1 MRIFR
6 QRRNQAEEEES
17 VFVTMTDMTISFL
30 LIVMILLAFFA
41 TLLNSN
47 DSVSRLE
54 HEQALRDLREA
65 AASISELETLLSERT
80 AERDLYMER
89 LETLQNSNE
98 TVPFMVHEQIQQ
110 DLRDS
115 RIRIALLEGNLVDRT
130 SERDALRERL
140 DLVIGSD
147 ETVAR
152 ALHER
157 VQDELRSSLAEISLL
172 RADLAVRTA
181 QRDELQEKFN
191 QRRQVSPLEA
201 YLADAIKQRRKILVE
216 LRDGLRARFPNIK
229 VTISRQDD
237 ALRFQGE
244 GLFESGSS
252 DLMPR
257 QKLIVKAMGEL
268 LDKILACYTLGA
280 RASRQPECDSGN
292 ALIEAVQI
300 EGHTDDVNTHKFN
313 LNLSTKR
320 ANETLRVIMG
330 EDNLIL
336 AHKNR
341 RDQPVMSVSG
351 YGEMRPIASNQTN
364 LGKASNRRIDLRII
378 MDFPVTVKEVEEINR
393 IVDAVRLGEPM

>member
-47 DSVSRLE
+47 DSISRLE

-98 TVPFMVHEQIQQ
+98 TVSLMVHEQIQQ

-157 VQDELRSSLAEISLL
+157 VQDELRSSLEEISLL

-181 QRDELQEKFN
+181 QRDELQEKFS

-244 GLFESGSS
+244 GLFESNSS
-252 DLMPR
+252 DLRPR
-257 QKLIVKAMGEL
+257 QKLIVRAMGIL
-268 LDKILACYTLGA
+268 LDKILACYTLGE

-300 EGHTDDVNTHKFN
+300 EGHTDDVNTHKYN
-313 LNLSTKR
+313 LNLSTRR

-330 EDNLIL
+330 EDYRIL
-336 AHKNR
+336 AHRNR
-341 RDQPVMSVSG
+341 YDQPVMSVSG
-351 YGEMRPIASNQTN
+351 YGEMRPIADNETD

-378 MDFPVTVKEVEEINR
+378 MDFPTTVKEVKEINR
-393 IVDAVRLGEPM
+393 IVDAVRIGEPM

>member
-6 QRRNQAEEEES
+6 QRRNQGEEEES

-41 TLLNSN
+41 TLLNNN
-47 DSVSRLE
+47 DSVSHSE
-54 HEQALRDLREA
+54 HEQVLTDLREA
-65 AASISELETLLSERT
+65 NISISGIEALLFERT

-89 LETLQNSNE
+89 LESLQGNND
-98 TVPFMVHEQIQQ
+98 TVPLTVHEQIQESLH
-110 DLRDS
+110 DAKMN
-115 RIRIALLEGNLVDRT
+115 IALLESSLADRT

-140 DLVIGSD
+140 ELVIESD

-152 ALHER
+152 ALHEK
-157 VQDELRSSLAEISLL
+157 VQEELRSALAEISLR
-172 RADLAVRTA
+172 RAELAIRTA
-181 QRDELQEKFN
+181 QRNELQEKLE
-191 QRRQVSPLEA
+191 QRRQVNPLEV

-216 LRDGLRARFPNIK
+216 LRDGLRAEFPNIK
-229 VTISRQDD
+229 VTISPQDD

-252 DLMPR
+252 DLKPR
-257 QKLIVKAMGEL
+257 QRLIVTAMGRL
-268 LDKILACYTLGA
+268 LDKILACYTLGE
-280 RASRQPECDSGN
+280 RASRRPECDSGN

-300 EGHTDDVNTHKFN
+300 EGHTDDVNTHEFN

-330 EDNLIL
+330 EDHRIL

-351 YGEMRPIASNQTN
+351 YGKMRPIVSNETAQ
-364 LGKASNRRIDLRII
+364 GKASNRRIDLRII
-378 MDFPVTVKEVEEINR
+378 MDFPITVKEVNEINR